1 MNWRFSSAKS
11 TKVCCTGKFL
21 GLTPILPR
29 TNIHSCAIWSGP
41 KKKLFRLLAAVEISG
56 GSTTVRKLFLLAL
69 TTFVSAI
76 GFQPLTH
83 AQDFYKDKTLTI
95 VVGYSPGG
103 SFDLYAR
110 VLARYIGRYLPGN
123 PTRIVE
129 NMTGAGGLIAANYL
143 YNRVKPDS
151 LTIGAWA
158 SPLVLQHIM
167 GNEAAQFD
175 GRKFGYLGIPS
186 PYDTVCTFNQQSGI
200 TKMDDW
206 INAKRPQKISTIGPG
221 TSTSDIPK
229 LLKAALN
236 LPMDVIDG
244 YKGGADARLAV
255 ESGEVDGYCGS
266 WGTVETVWRSA
277 YESKKIVP
285 VLQASLKSHPK
296 YKQIPLAISYAKT
309 EEARELLRVAD
320 NVHVVQFP
328 FSVPPGM
335 AKDRLELLQRAFIR
349 TLKDPELIAE
359 AKKSQL
365 DIDPVDGP
373 TITKTLTSLY
383 DLKPA
388 TVAQL
393 KDILLPQKK

>member
-1 MNWRFSSAKS
+1 MRKTTRWVLIAVPVLALALAGESSA
-11 TKVCCTGKFL
+11 
-21 GLTPILPR
+21 
-29 TNIHSCAIWSGP
+29 
-41 KKKLFRLLAAVEISG
+41 
-56 GSTTVRKLFLLAL
+56 
-69 TTFVSAI
+69 
-76 GFQPLTH
+76 Q
-83 AQDFYKDKTLTI
+83 AQDFYKDKTLTVI
-95 VVGYSPGG
+95 VGYSPGG

-123 PTRIVE
+123 PSRIVE
-129 NMTGAGGLIAANYL
+129 NMTGAGGLIAANHL
-143 YNRVKPDS
+143 YNRAKPDG

-167 GNEAAQFD
+167 GNDAAQFD

-186 PYDTVCTFNQQSGI
+186 PYDTVCTFNEKSGI
-200 TKMDDW
+200 TKMEDW
-206 INAKRPQKISTIGPG
+206 INAKRPQKISAIGPG

-277 YESKKIVP
+277 YESKKIHP

-296 YKQIPLAISYAKT
+296 YKSIPLAINYAKS
-309 EEARELLRVAD
+309 EEARELLVVAD
-320 NVHVVQFP
+320 NAHGAQFP

-335 AKDRLELLQRAFIR
+335 AKDRLELLQRAFVR
-349 TLKDPELIAE
+349 TFKDPDLIAE
-359 AKKSQL
+359 AQRSQL

-373 TITKTLTSLY
+373 AVAKTLTSLY

-388 TVAQL
+388 TIARL
-393 KDILLPQKK
+393 KDILLAKRK

>member
-1 MNWRFSSAKS
+1 
-11 TKVCCTGKFL
+11 
-21 GLTPILPR
+21 
-29 TNIHSCAIWSGP
+29 
-41 KKKLFRLLAAVEISG
+41 
-56 GSTTVRKLFLLAL
+56 
-69 TTFVSAI
+69 
-76 GFQPLTH
+76 
-83 AQDFYKDKTLTI
+83 
-95 VVGYSPGG
+95 
-103 SFDLYAR
+103 
-110 VLARYIGRYLPGN
+110 
-123 PTRIVE
+123 
-129 NMTGAGGLIAANYL
+129 
-143 YNRVKPDS
+143 
-151 LTIGAWA
+151 
-158 SPLVLQHIM
+158 
-167 GNEAAQFD
+167 
-175 GRKFGYLGIPS
+175 
-186 PYDTVCTFNQQSGI
+186 
-200 TKMDDW
+200 
-206 INAKRPQKISTIGPG
+206 
-221 TSTSDIPK
+221 
-229 LLKAALN
+229 
-236 LPMDVIDG
+236 MDVIDG

-285 VLQASLKSHPK
+285 VLQASLKSLPK

-373 TITKTLTSLY
+373 TITKTLANLY

-388 TVAQL
+388 IVAQL
-393 KDILLPQKK
+393 KEILLPKKK

>member
-1 MNWRFSSAKS
+1 M
-11 TKVCCTGKFL
+11 
-21 GLTPILPR
+21 
-29 TNIHSCAIWSGP
+29 
-41 KKKLFRLLAAVEISG
+41 LAA
-56 GSTTVRKLFLLAL
+56 TV
-69 TTFVSAI
+69 
-76 GFQPLTH
+76 Q

-123 PTRIVE
+123 PARIVE
-129 NMTGAGGLIAANYL
+129 NMTGAGGIIAANHL
-143 YNRVKPDS
+143 YNRVKPDG
-151 LTIGAWA
+151 LTVGAWA
-158 SPLVLQHIM
+158 SLLVLQHIR

-200 TKMDDW
+200 TKMEDW

-335 AKDRLELLQRAFIR
+335 AKDRLELLQRAFQH
-349 TLKDPELIAE
+349 TLKVATLVAE
-359 AKKSQL
+359 VKKSQL
-365 DIDPVDGP
+365 DVEQIDGP
-373 TITKTLTSLY
+373 TITKTLTGLY
-383 DLKPA
+383 DLKRA
-388 TVAQL
+388 RVAQL
-393 KDILLPQKK
+393 KEILLPNKK

>member
-1 MNWRFSSAKS
+1 MQTYLRRLAFMIVLIVSSQWPA
-11 TKVCCTGKFL
+11 G
-21 GLTPILPR
+21 
-29 TNIHSCAIWSGP
+29 
-41 KKKLFRLLAAVEISG
+41 
-56 GSTTVRKLFLLAL
+56 
-69 TTFVSAI
+69 
-76 GFQPLTH
+76 
-83 AQDFYKDKTLTI
+83 AQDYKDKTLTI

-110 VLARYIGRYLPGN
+110 VIARHIGRYLPGN

-129 NMTGAGGLIAANYL
+129 NMTGAGGIIAANHL
-143 YNRVKPDS
+143 YNRVKPDG

-158 SPLVLQHIM
+158 SPLVLQHVM

-200 TKMDDW
+200 TKMEDW

-277 YESKKIVP
+277 YASKKIVP
-285 VLQASLKSHPK
+285 VLQASLKSPSK

-309 EEARELLRVAD
+309 EEARELLTVAD
-320 NVHVVQFP
+320 NVHGAQFP

-335 AKDRLELLQRAFIR
+335 ERARLELLQRAFIQ
-349 TLKDPELIAE
+349 TLNDKELRAE
-359 AKKSQL
+359 AKKSEL
-365 DIDPVDGP
+365 DVEPVDGP
-373 TITKTLTSLY
+373 TITKTLVGLY

-388 TVAQL
+388 TVARL
-393 KDILLPQKK
+393 KDILLPKKK

>member
-1 MNWRFSSAKS
+1 MQTYLRRLAFVIVLIVSSQWPA
-11 TKVCCTGKFL
+11 G
-21 GLTPILPR
+21 
-29 TNIHSCAIWSGP
+29 
-41 KKKLFRLLAAVEISG
+41 
-56 GSTTVRKLFLLAL
+56 
-69 TTFVSAI
+69 
-76 GFQPLTH
+76 
-83 AQDFYKDKTLTI
+83 AQDYKDKTLTI

-110 VLARYIGRYLPGN
+110 VIARHIGRYLPGN

-129 NMTGAGGLIAANYL
+129 NMTGAGGIIAANHL
-143 YNRVKPDS
+143 YNRVKPDG

-158 SPLVLQHIM
+158 SPLVLQHVM

-277 YESKKIVP
+277 YASKKIVP
-285 VLQASLKSHPK
+285 VLQASLKSLPK

-309 EEARELLRVAD
+309 EEARELLTVAD
-320 NVHVVQFP
+320 NVHGAQFP

-335 AKDRLELLQRAFIR
+335 EKSRLELLQRAFMQ
-349 TLKDPELIAE
+349 TLNDKELRAE
-359 AKKSQL
+359 AKKSEL
-365 DIDPVDGP
+365 DIDPVNGP
-373 TITKTLTSLY
+373 TVTKTLTGLY

-388 TVAQL
+388 TVARL
-393 KDILLPQKK
+393 KDILLPKKK

>member
-1 MNWRFSSAKS
+1 VRRLIGILVVGWLMAAPSA
-11 TKVCCTGKFL
+11 V
-21 GLTPILPR
+21 P
-29 TNIHSCAIWSGP
+29 
-41 KKKLFRLLAAVEISG
+41 
-56 GSTTVRKLFLLAL
+56 
-69 TTFVSAI
+69 
-76 GFQPLTH
+76 

-123 PTRIVE
+123 PTRVVE
-129 NMTGAGGLIAANYL
+129 NMTGAGGLIAANHL
-143 YNRVKPDS
+143 YNRVKPDG

-158 SPLVLQHIM
+158 SPLVLQQIM

-229 LLKAALN
+229 ILKVALN
-236 LPMDVIDG
+236 LPMDVVDG

-285 VLQASLKSHPK
+285 VLQTSLKSDPRHK
-296 YKQIPLAISYAKT
+296 SIPLAINYAKT
-309 EEARELLRVAD
+309 DEARELIKVAD
-320 NVHVVQFP
+320 SVHVAQFP

-335 AKDRLELLQRAFIR
+335 AKDRLELLQRAFMR
-349 TLKDPELIAE
+349 TFKDPELIAE

-365 DIDPVDGP
+365 DVDPVDGP
-373 TITKTLTSLY
+373 TIAKSLGSLY

-388 TVAQL
+388 MVAQL
-393 KDILLPQKK
+393 KEILVPKKR

>member
-1 MNWRFSSAKS
+1 MRRTLLTLAVVSTVLAPSPQPSA
-11 TKVCCTGKFL
+11 
-21 GLTPILPR
+21 
-29 TNIHSCAIWSGP
+29 
-41 KKKLFRLLAAVEISG
+41 
-56 GSTTVRKLFLLAL
+56 
-69 TTFVSAI
+69 
-76 GFQPLTH
+76 Q
-83 AQDFYKDKTLTI
+83 AQDYYKDKTVTI

-110 VLARYIGRYLPGN
+110 VIARYIGKYLPGN

-129 NMTGAGGLIAANYL
+129 NMTGAGGIIAANHL
-143 YNRVKPDS
+143 YNRVKPDG

-158 SPLVLQHIM
+158 SPLVLQQIM

-186 PYDTVCTFNQQSGI
+186 PYDTVCTFNQQSGVF
-200 TKMDDW
+200 KMDDW
-206 INAKRPQKISTIGPG
+206 FNSKRPQKIAAIGPG

-236 LPMDVIDG
+236 LPLDVIDG

-266 WGTVETVWRSA
+266 WGTVETVWRGA
-277 YESKKIVP
+277 FESKKIHA
-285 VLQASLKSHPK
+285 VLQASLTSAPK
-296 YKQIPLAISYAKT
+296 YKQTPLAISYAKSD
-309 EEARELLRVAD
+309 EARELLKVAD
-320 NVHVVQFP
+320 NAHVVQFP

-335 AKDRLELLQRAFIR
+335 SKDRLELLQRAFVS
-349 TLKDPELIAE
+349 TLKDPELSAE

-365 DIDPVDGP
+365 DIAPVDGP
-373 TITKTLTSLY
+373 TITKTLTGLY

-388 TVAQL
+388 TVAKL
-393 KDILLPQKK
+393 KEILLPKK

>member
-1 MNWRFSSAKS
+1 MKN
-11 TKVCCTGKFL
+11 V
-21 GLTPILPR
+21 
-29 TNIHSCAIWSGP
+29 
-41 KKKLFRLLAAVEISG
+41 KKQIV
-56 GSTTVRKLFLLAL
+56 LLAL
-69 TTFVSAI
+69 AMAVLGTGWTESSY
-76 GFQPLTH
+76 

-95 VVGYSPGG
+95 IVGYSPGG

-123 PTRIVE
+123 PARVVE
-129 NMTGAGGLIAANYL
+129 NMPGAGGLITANHL
-143 YNRVKPDS
+143 YNRAKPDG

-158 SPLVLQHIM
+158 SPLVLQQIM

-186 PYDTVCTFNQQSGI
+186 PYNTVCTFNQQSGI
-200 TKMDDW
+200 TKMEDW
-206 INAKRPQKISTIGPG
+206 INAKRPLKISTIGPG

-236 LPMDVIDG
+236 LPMEVIDG

-266 WGTVETVWRSA
+266 WGTVETVWRAA
-277 YESKKIVP
+277 YESKKIIP
-285 VLQASLKSHPK
+285 VLQASLKSDPNHRN
-296 YKQIPLAISYAKT
+296 IPLAISYAKT
-309 EEARELLRVAD
+309 DEARDLLKVAD

-328 FSVPPGM
+328 FSTPPGM
-335 AKDRLELLQRAFIR
+335 PKDRLALLQQAFMS
-349 TLKDPELIAE
+349 TFKDPGLIAE

-365 DIDPVDGP
+365 DVEPVDGP
-373 TITKTLTSLY
+373 TIAKTLGGLY
-383 DLKPA
+383 DLKPG

-393 KDILLPQKK
+393 KEILVPKKR